1 MFLPRSSD
9 SSQEEAP
16 NEPKSYPENSTPGE
30 MALLDCVDTG
40 LGIFASD
47 HHREVY
53 WRNELLA
60 KMEENGSK
68 EKNILREP
76 ENFQKAIEDT
86 FGLGAWAI
94 ERAIT
99 KDIRRQF
106 DLESSESRDLVSA
119 IKAVGSKI
127 STEQEEIPKA
137 EAFSS
142 SDESRKRSSLDHV
155 KAFGILARSEY
166 RVTMFV
172 WALVIA
178 YLLATDLKP
187 NPFQL
192 VELVV
197 AWYFL
202 CLGVYVFNALTD
214 VEEDRIDHPRRP
226 MPSGRV
232 SISDGWL
239 VFGISNSI
247 AFVAS
252 FLISPICFIMILG
265 SFVLGVAYSHPSIR
279 AKRRFPPKMI
289 VSVLGAVS
297 VSLCG
302 GIVAGNLSAPVY
314 FSAIFF
320 GLFAMVTL
328 LLGDLSDI
336 PGDTAAGVRSLPVV
350 IGARNS
356 IFVISLIPLVIAF
369 IGVAF
374 FRMANLNPLFPVLI
388 VIIAA
393 YSSISIISL
402 LGKYDDYVFVRQV
415 KSRMRIVHF
424 IIQLSLVLGLLVL

>member
-1 MFLPRSSD
+1 MSVSRSYD
-9 SSQEEAP
+9 PSQELAAI
-16 NEPKSYPENSTPGE
+16 EPKSYPENSSPGE
-30 MALLDCVDTG
+30 MALLDCVDRG

-47 HHREVY
+47 HQREIY
-53 WRNELLA
+53 WRNELLT
-60 KMEENGSK
+60 KMEENGSSGK
-68 EKNILREP
+68 HILRDP
-76 ENFQKAIEDT
+76 EGFQKAIQDT

-94 ERAIT
+94 ERAISR
-99 KDIRRQF
+99 DIRKQF
-106 DLESSESRDLVSA
+106 DLESSESRNLISA
-119 IKAVGSKI
+119 IKAVGGKI
-127 STEQEEIPKA
+127 SANQQARSRVETSTPTGV
-137 EAFSS
+137 
-142 SDESRKRSSLDHV
+142 SRKHSPLDHV
-155 KAFGILARSEY
+155 KAFGVLAKSEY

-172 WALVIA
+172 WALVTS

-187 NPFQL
+187 NLAQL
-192 VELVV
+192 GELIV

-232 SISDGWL
+232 SITDGWI
-239 VFGISNSI
+239 VYGTSNAI
-247 AFVAS
+247 AFAAS
-252 FLISPICFIMILG
+252 ILIGPLCFIMVLG
-265 SFVLGVAYSHPSIR
+265 SFLLGVAYSHPGIR

-297 VSLCG
+297 VSICG
-302 GIVAGNLSAPVY
+302 GIVAGNLNAAVY

-350 IGARNS
+350 IGAQNS
-356 IFVISLIPLVIAF
+356 IFVIALIPLIIAF

-388 VIIAA
+388 VVIAA
-393 YSSISIISL
+393 YSSLNIISL
-402 LGKYDDYVFVRQV
+402 LGKYDDYAFVRQV

-424 IIQLSLVLGLLVL
+424 IIQLSLILGLLVL

>member
-1 MFLPRSSD
+1 MFPPLSSD
-9 SSQEEAP
+9 HSQEEAP
-16 NEPKSYPENSTPGE
+16 IEPKSYPVNSTLGE
-30 MALLDCVDTG
+30 VALLDCVDRG

-47 HHREVY
+47 HQREVY

-99 KDIRRQF
+99 KDIRKQF
-106 DLESSESRDLVSA
+106 DLESSESRNMVSA
-119 IKAVGSKI
+119 IKAVGGKI
-127 STEQEEIPKA
+127 STEQKEMPRA
-137 EAFSS
+137 ETFSP
-142 SDESRKRSSLDHV
+142 SDHSRKHSSLDHV

-187 NPFQL
+187 NSFQL

-232 SISDGWL
+232 SITDGWL

-252 FLISPICFIMILG
+252 FLISPICFILILG
-265 SFVLGVAYSHPSIR
+265 SFVLGIAYSHPTIR

-289 VSVLGAVS
+289 VSVVGAIS

-302 GIVAGNLSAPVY
+302 GIVAGNLNAPVY
-314 FSAIFF
+314 FSAVFF

-356 IFVISLIPLVIAF
+356 IFVIALIPLVIAF

-388 VIIAA
+388 VVIAA
-393 YSSISIISL
+393 YSSINIISL
-402 LGKYDDYVFVRQV
+402 LGKYDDYAFVRQV

-424 IIQLSLVLGLLVL
+424 VIQLSLLVGLLVL